1 MFGIAPIVV
10 IVGNYLYF
18 LLYYTIIKINN
29 FRKYSGSKI
38 FKVLVQKCSGKTKGE
53 QANGTA

>member
-1 MFGIAPIVV
+1 MLGIAPIVV

-18 LLYYTIIKINN
+18 LLYYTIIKINI
-29 FRKYSGSKI
+29 SGNMI
-38 FKVLVQKCSGKTKGE
+38 ERVGKAEGE

>member
-1 MFGIAPIVV
+1 MLGIAPIVV

-18 LLYYTIIKINN
+18 LLYYTIIKINISG
-29 FRKYSGSKI
+29 KYSNEKYD
-38 FKVLVQKCSGKTKGE
+38 LTCWQNRGE